1 VTGREV
7 VIVDDR
13 GRVTL
18 PAWLRKR
25 LGLRPGS
32 RLEVSLENGRIV
44 LAPLR
49 RLRARDLL
57 GAAGVEEVEVEEV
70 EKALGETS

>member
-1 VTGREV
+1 MPTV
-7 VIVDDR
+7 VLDKK
-13 GRVTL
+13 GRVTI
-18 PAWLRKR
+18 PAEIRYR

-32 RLEVSLENGRIV
+32 ELEVMIEGDRVV
-44 LAPLR
+44 LRPLR

-57 GAAGVEEVEVEEV
+57 GIAGREEVDIEEI